1 MNTSYI
7 VPSTN
12 RHPNNYYSAKQ
23 HLSNRD
29 GKMRKQSNQN
39 GFQSWFPIFIIF
51 SCSPD
56 FVECRDGV
64 TLFRCRSRQI
74 MMQSIDYWLR
84 SDYLYSDTLRRE
96 WQRWCPRSDYDDV
109 AATMTKRVDAP
120 SAGLIA
126 SLACNSIMHVSFRL
140 PHFSRFCRCAKNL
153 KMMSPRR

>member
-12 RHPNNYYSAKQ
+12 RHSNNYYSAVQ

-109 AATMTKRVDAP
+109 AATMRRESTLRPPDSLPVLPATVLCMYHFACLIFQGFADAQK
-120 SAGLIA
+120 I
-126 SLACNSIMHVSFRL
+126 
-140 PHFSRFCRCAKNL
+140 
-153 KMMSPRR
+153 